1 MYCFCIGVVES
12 FICYI
17 LTSGVNVNLCVNYKI
32 FVFHRSIFTEK
43 LPLKNW
49 HSIVCGILCR
59 LRLGSLDQV
68 IQLIIVQLRK
78 SCFFSLLSF
87 WFQILNQGP
96 NWNLGNLRSF
106 LNFSFKS
113 KRDLTAENVSLKV
126 FKFAA
131 KRKNLYVTQPC
142 LHTLMQTRL
151 SANQSARTVLVIL

>member
-1 MYCFCIGVVES
+1 MGAWEPYFPTRLYVLVIK
-12 FICYI
+12 Y
-17 LTSGVNVNLCVNYKI
+17 LY
-32 FVFHRSIFTEK
+32 FTEVFLLRNYLWK
-43 LPLKNW
+43 LK

-59 LRLGSLDQV
+59 LRLGSLDEV

-78 SCFFSLLSF
+78 SCFFSLLPF
-87 WFQILNQGP
+87 FFTNTHPGP

-106 LNFSFKS
+106 INFGFKS

-142 LHTLMQTRL
+142 LHTLMQARL
-151 SANQSARTVLVIL
+151 SANQSARTILVIL